1 MVRYL
6 KVINN
11 KVYIVEN
18 NKKIKEVKQVKEVK
32 NLFFL
37 CDPLPLARN
46 ENMSY
51 NLIVPQ

>member
-1 MVRYL
+1 MIRYL

-32 NLFFL
+32 NLFFYATPY
-37 CDPLPLARN
+37 PLQEMR
-46 ENMSY
+46 
-51 NLIVPQ
+51 I